1 MSLEYQIGPNEH
13 ILWFGTKN
21 KKVSVFEAIF
31 NPMLP
36 FALLWGLVDFT
47 FIAMASSATKYDSSD
62 TGRSMIGFFISFFAL
77 HLMPVWLYL
86 GGVLTSALRAKN
98 TNYVVTDQ
106 AVYIET
112 GVLNTTTERIA
123 YQQVISAGTAQS
135 FFDKR
140 ALTGDVVLK
149 LDEIMYSGKRRTP
162 HQRQIKIE
170 NIPDYIELY
179 QTIMQYQPLFATG
192 VSDYPPQDMRSY
204 MQQQMQQYGNPPQN
218 PQYGNPQYGN
228 PQYGSPPQEPQY
240 GDQYGDRSDDRR
252 W

>member
-1 MSLEYQIGPNEH
+1 MSLESQIGPNEH

-21 KKVSVFEAIF
+21 KKVSVMEAIF

-36 FALLWGLVDFT
+36 FAALWGLFDFA
-47 FIAMASSATKYDSSD
+47 FISMASSATKYDSSD
-62 TGRSMIGFFISFFAL
+62 TGRSMIGLFIPFFAL

-106 AVYIET
+106 AVYIEH

-123 YQQVISAGTAQS
+123 FQQVISAGTAQS
-135 FFDKR
+135 FFDKC

-218 PQYGNPQYGN
+218 PQYGNPQYGS
-228 PQYGSPPQEPQY
+228 QPQEPQY